1 MTPGRGLSVG
11 GLGVGL
17 ALFALALLYF
27 GLGILLPLEWVD
39 EGHVIYPGWRV
50 SEGALPYREFGHLY
64 APSSFFVHGALF
76 RLFGADLLVVRVWM
90 LLLKSAGALCVY
102 AAARRVAPR
111 PYALAA
117 FAMTLAVWGVPWP
130 PATTPYANYYGLTLS
145 LLGLLVF
152 LSRSRRLRSAS
163 LLAGI
168 CFGLAATF
176 KQTTG
181 LFACLALALYLL
193 TEVQPAAA
201 APSRRQLRWADG
213 FRALVLLV
221 VLGVLLLYM
230 APRNSTWNLAVL
242 LAPSLFLV
250 FRVGVF
256 EWRREVDAPSR
267 VEGAWAL
274 LALAGGSLIPLAACA
289 AYFQQQGLLTA
300 LFFNTVLGLPALM
313 DWWVP
318 VPAPD
323 ASWVLWTG
331 VAAGAFGVTWASRRA
346 AAGRFPPWAPRAAAG
361 LCVLSA
367 GGLGFG
373 VWRFE
378 DYGNWWFWYIED
390 LLFLLPL
397 AVVWIGL
404 WQLFRPGCGLRAAAP
419 RQAQDRAFG
428 LLGCFAATSLL
439 CLYPAADIWHLLHA
453 LPAFFP
459 LLARQLWSFREGVTV
474 PSAASPAPSR
484 WATWVVAGLVAVVL
498 LPAAHDLWVG
508 RQERAS
514 DTHVFARAT
523 GIRGGG
529 EEAPAAARLLLRLES
544 PSLRDRQVF
553 ALSGR
558 QMLYFLSGR
567 VSPLE
572 EFEIGVYLLRTG
584 ALSDEGVARLLD
596 EERMI
601 EALQRTRP
609 LLLDDFY
616 DDASAR
622 ILARLPKVASYV
634 RERYTL
640 VARIGG
646 FTILDLPK
654 STDRSGDSEAGA
666 AAR

>member
-1 MTPGRGLSVG
+1 MTPGRGLSAG

-17 ALFALALLYF
+17 ALFAVALFYF

-39 EGHVIYPGWRV
+39 EGHLIYPAWRV

-76 RLFGADLLVVRVWM
+76 RLIGADLLVVRVWM
-90 LLLKSAGALCVY
+90 LVLKSAGALCVY

-111 PYALAA
+111 IYALAA

-130 PATTPYANYYGLTLS
+130 PATTPYASYYGLTLS

-181 LFACLALALYLL
+181 LFACVALALYLL
-193 TEVQPAAA
+193 AEVQPLAAT
-201 APSRRQLRWADG
+201 PSRRQLRWADG
-213 FRALVLLV
+213 FRALVLLA
-221 VLGVLLLYM
+221 VLGVLLVYM
-230 APRNSTWNLAVL
+230 APRNSIWNLVVL

-250 FRVGVF
+250 FRVGVI

-267 VEGAWAL
+267 VEGAWVLA
-274 LALAGGSLIPLAACA
+274 ALAGGSLLPLAAYA
-289 AYFQQQGLLTA
+289 VYFQQQGLLTA
-300 LFFNTVLGLPALM
+300 LFFNTVHGLPALM

-318 VPAPD
+318 VRAPD
-323 ASWVLWTG
+323 VSLVLWTG

-346 AAGRFPPWAPRAAAG
+346 AAGQLPHWAPRAAVG
-361 LCVLSA
+361 LCLLSTA
-367 GGLGFG
+367 GLGFG

-378 DYGNWWFWYIED
+378 DHGNWWFWYRDD

-397 AVVWIGL
+397 AVAWIGL

-419 RQAQDRAFG
+419 RQAEDRAFG

-439 CLYPAADIWHLLHA
+439 LLYPAADIWHLLHA

-459 LLARQLWSFREGVTV
+459 LMARQLWRFREGATV
-474 PSAASPAPSR
+474 SSSVSPAPSR
-484 WATWVVAGLVAVVL
+484 SATWVVAGLVAVVL
-498 LPAAHDLWVG
+498 LPAARDLWAG
-508 RQERAS
+508 RERRPAF
-514 DTHVFARAT
+514 THVFARAT
-523 GIRGGG
+523 GIRGAG
-529 EEAPAAARLLLRLES
+529 EEAPWAARLLLRLES
-544 PSLRDRQVF
+544 PSLRDRRVF

-584 ALSDEGVARLLD
+584 ALTDEGVARLFD

-601 EALQRTRP
+601 DALKRTRP

-616 DDASAR
+616 DDASDR
-622 ILARLPKVASYV
+622 ILARLPKVARYV
-634 RERYTL
+634 REHYTL
-640 VARIGG
+640 VGRIGG
-646 FTILDLPK
+646 FTIFDLKK
-654 STDRSGDSEAGA
+654 STDRSEDSEAGA
-666 AAR
+666 TAR